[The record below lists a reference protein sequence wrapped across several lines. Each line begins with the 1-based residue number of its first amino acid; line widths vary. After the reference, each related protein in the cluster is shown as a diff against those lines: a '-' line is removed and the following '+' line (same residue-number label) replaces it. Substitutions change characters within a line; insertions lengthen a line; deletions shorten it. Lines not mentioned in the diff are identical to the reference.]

1 MKKIIAFWFVLLL
14 ISTKLVSQSSF
25 YDMNTIQLI
34 ELTFTQSNRDYMM
47 DTVKAGSEGYFMV
60 SKLKING
67 VEYDSV
73 GVKYKGSST
82 YRVSQVEN
90 PLHIEQDTFKEEE
103 YNGFSDSKLSNHSA
117 LGERI
122 ASTHVPEGII
132 DSISF
137 KAKTTDVSLK
147 RGPDEK
153 AGLVFAKPSFTDAI
167 NFTTYIDENKSSSVI
182 SVYPNPFSEKLLI
195 KSGTMTIRSIR
206 IVNLIGKT
214 VFCQQVNNSNNVELY
229 LSQFPKGIYMIMLND
244 EIGRKIIK
252 N

>member
-82 YRVSQVEN
+82 YRVSQVKN
-90 PLHIEQDTFKEEE
+90 PLHIEQDTYKEEE
-103 YNGFSDSKLSNHSA
+103 YNDKLDQ
-117 LGERI
+117 G
-122 ASTHVPEGII
+122 
-132 DSISF
+132 
-137 KAKTTDVSLK
+137 
-147 RGPDEK
+147 
-153 AGLVFAKPSFTDAI
+153 
-167 NFTTYIDENKSSSVI
+167 
-182 SVYPNPFSEKLLI
+182 
-195 KSGTMTIRSIR
+195 
-206 IVNLIGKT
+206 
-214 VFCQQVNNSNNVELY
+214 
-229 LSQFPKGIYMIMLND
+229 
-244 EIGRKIIK
+244 
-252 N
+252 